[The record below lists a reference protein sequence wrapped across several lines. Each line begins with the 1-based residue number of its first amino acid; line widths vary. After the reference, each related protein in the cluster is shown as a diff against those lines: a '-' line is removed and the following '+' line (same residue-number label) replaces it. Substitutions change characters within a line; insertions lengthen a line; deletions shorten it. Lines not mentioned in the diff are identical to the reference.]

1 MASTLTQ
8 LRADVRAAANPKDAV
23 FLQRF
28 FKTGP
33 GQYGEGDVFLG
44 IRVPATRAIV
54 RQHRDLPMADRLSL
68 LRSKYHEERLVALL
82 LLIEAYRKADEKT
95 QARICRDYLA
105 HSKYINNWDL
115 VDCSAEHIV
124 GPELGKSVSE
134 AKLAG
139 LARSKL
145 LWDRRIAMLA
155 TFYWIKEADFGP
167 ALRIAELLI
176 EDDEDLMHKAVGWM
190 LREIGKR
197 DRAVLVKFLRRH
209 CRTMP
214 RTTLRYAIE
223 HFPESQRQRYL
234 AGAV

>member
-1 MASTLTQ
+1 MPSTLAQ
-8 LRADVRAAANPKDAV
+8 LRRDIQAAANPKDAI
-23 FLQRF
+23 FLQRYF
-28 FKTGP
+28 RTGP

-54 RQHRDLPMADRLSL
+54 RRHRDLAPAGRLTL
-68 LRSKYHEERLVALL
+68 LRSKFHEERLVALL
-82 LLIEAYRKADEKT
+82 LLVHAYQKGDEKT
-95 QARICRDYLA
+95 RARICRDYLA
-105 HSKYINNWDL
+105 HSRHINNWDL

-134 AKLAG
+134 AKLTK

-155 TFYWIKEADFGP
+155 TFHWIKQEEFGP
-167 ALRIAELLI
+167 ALRIAELLL
-176 EDDEDLMHKAVGWM
+176 EDEEDLMHKAVGWM

-197 DRAVLVKFLRRH
+197 DRAVLVRFLRGH

-214 RTTLRYAIE
+214 RTALRYAIE
-223 HFPESQRQRYL
+223 HFAEPERKRYL
-234 AGAV
+234 TGTV